1 MGRIHGSRTTRFPGR
16 ARRPMGSPGQ
26 ARLRR
31 LLFGGGLL
39 LLGMALMGSLPGE
52 DADPGELPLE
62 FPPPDVQ
69 VHLSHTALARGETAT
84 LLLELQV
91 APTFH
96 IQINDFL
103 ELYPL
108 AEAPLAIQPWMAQEL
123 QTWHDEQVIA
133 GRTILQFP
141 IMIDEDAPLGR
152 LETSLGFG
160 YQGCVE
166 EPTYACYPPGEVE
179 IPLAIEVL
187 PAGSQGMLSGAEI
200 FATEEGRALAGDD
213 PAGRDAAVPAESDDL
228 AARIEGLL
236 ASGSALVFVLVL
248 IGGIL
253 GAFTPCVLP
262 MIPIT
267 ISIIG
272 GFSRSRVHGF
282 ILSLLFV
289 LGIAITYSVLGVVS
303 ASAGSFFGAAM
314 QSTAVMVVIAIVFAA
329 MGASMLG
336 AFDIALPAGVQSRLS
351 AGSQKGGMIGAVV
364 MGMVTGVVAS
374 PCVGPVLV
382 ALLTFVAKTGNVVF
396 GFWLLFTFAVGLG
409 LPFLV
414 LGTTAAAI
422 VGPWMSKVK
431 YIFGIVLIAMAIFF
445 VRGLLGPEM
454 TRLITGVYLV
464 LVGVFLGAL
473 TPLPEEPSRGRMF
486 GKGIGILVFLSG
498 TLLFL
503 LWLAVATGAPAIL
516 GLGGGPLG
524 AGGPGGQVSVLA
536 HPGPD
541 WKINDEMALQDAREL
556 GKPAVQ
562 DFYADW
568 CGACVELDEKTWID
582 PAIIGESKRFVNV
595 KMDFT
600 KGGDFQKEAIARY
613 QVKGMPTVIFYDSQ
627 GNEAARFVGFKP
639 PDQVLKIMQSIE

>member
-1 MGRIHGSRTTRFPGR
+1 MGRVLISLKRLHHGVGGRGLVSRTLL
-16 ARRPMGSPGQ
+16 GSGI
-26 ARLRR
+26 
-31 LLFGGGLL
+31 LLLGLL
-39 LLGMALMGSLPGE
+39 LTGSLPGGND
-52 DADPGELPLE
+52 DAGELPLE
-62 FPPPDVQ
+62 FPPPETEAFF
-69 VHLSHTALARGETAT
+69 SHTALAQGGTGT
-84 LLLELQV
+84 LLLELKV

-103 ELYPL
+103 ELYAP
-108 AEAPLAIQPWMAQEL
+108 ADAPLSIGPWMATEL
-123 QTWHDEQVIA
+123 PTWHEEQVIA
-133 GRTILQFP
+133 GRTILKFP
-141 IMIDEDAPLGR
+141 ITLAADAPPGP
-152 LETSLGFG
+152 LEITLGFG

-166 EPTYACYPPGEVE
+166 EPTYACYPPGEVA
-179 IPLAIEVL
+179 IPLRIEVL
-187 PAGSQGMLSGAEI
+187 PAGTEGQLSSAEI
-200 FATEEGRALAGDD
+200 FATDEGALA
-213 PAGRDAAVPAESDDL
+213 PAGGTSAAAPGEAPGESGDL

-236 ASGSALVFVLVL
+236 ASGSILVFVLVL
-248 IGGIL
+248 VGGIL

-272 GFSRSRVHGF
+272 GFARGRVHGF
-282 ILSLLFV
+282 ILSVLFV
-289 LGIAITYSVLGVVS
+289 LGIAITYSVLGIVS
-303 ASAGSFFGAAM
+303 ASAGSFFGAVM
-314 QSTAVMVVIAIVFAA
+314 QSTAVMVVIAAVFAA

-336 AFDIALPAGVQSRLS
+336 AFDIALPSSVQSKIS
-351 AGSQKGGMIGAVV
+351 AGSQRGGMIGAVI

-382 ALLTFVAKTGNVVF
+382 VLLTFVAQTGNVAF
-396 GFWLLFTFAVGLG
+396 GFWLLFTFAIGLG

-431 YIFGIVLIAMAIFF
+431 YIFGIVLIAMAIFY
-445 VRGLLGPEM
+445 VRGLLGPQM
-454 TRLITGVYLV
+454 TRLITGIYLV
-464 LVGVFLGAL
+464 LVGVFVGAL
-473 TPLPEEPSRGRMF
+473 TPLPAEPTRSRLF

-498 TLLFL
+498 TVLFL
-503 LWLAVATGAPAIL
+503 LWLALVTGAPKIM
-516 GLGGGPLG
+516 GLGSSGHLG
-524 AGGPGGQVSVLA
+524 AAGVGGPGLVAA
-536 HPGPD
+536 HPGPA
-541 WKINDEMALQDAREL
+541 WKINDELALEDAREL

-582 PAIIGESKRFVNV
+582 PAIIEESKRFVNV

-600 KGGDFQKEAIARY
+600 KGGGDFQKEALARY

-627 GNEAARFVGFKP
+627 GNEATRFVGFKS